1 MSAIA
6 RVNVAQVSVAQV
18 RKARR
23 RAERIWAIVICSALG
38 GSLSLV
44 GGYQI
49 ATSSSMRG
57 PIKSGPVV
65 RVPQQAYS
73 LNDDDDIRTGSILIT
88 PPRGD
93 QCRHN
98 LFDNLTGQVWFL
110 GFVSCEAALI
120 RSNEKHPS
128 FPERLQTISSAFR
141 APR

>member
-6 RVNVAQVSVAQV
+6 PISAAQASIAQV

-23 RAERIWAIVICSALG
+23 RAERIWAIVICGALG

-49 ATSSSMRG
+49 ATRSGMRASVK
-57 PIKSGPVV
+57 PGPVV

-93 QCRHN
+93 LCQHN
-98 LFDNLTGQVWFL
+98 LFDNLTGQIWSL
-110 GFVSCEAALI
+110 GSVSCEDALI

-128 FPERLQTISSAFR
+128 FPERLQAISGAFR
-141 APR
+141 AQR